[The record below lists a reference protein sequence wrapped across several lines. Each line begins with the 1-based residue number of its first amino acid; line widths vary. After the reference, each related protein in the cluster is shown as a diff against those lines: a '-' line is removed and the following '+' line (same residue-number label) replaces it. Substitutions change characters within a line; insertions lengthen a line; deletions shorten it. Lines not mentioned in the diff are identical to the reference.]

1 MSYLSSIISGIE
13 DYYKC
18 KVKGEYHPNTLI
30 NSIRFLT
37 KEDANYMHLLPNNLY
52 IGNYEDFKN
61 YTIYGCALYI
71 CNENETPKDKMY
83 IQDNIDLIDLYNHMS
98 DIMEYYNYLGVFC
111 TEGG

>member
-18 KVKGEYHPNTLI
+18 KVKGEYHPNMLI

-52 IGNYEDFKN
+52 
-61 YTIYGCALYI
+61 
-71 CNENETPKDKMY
+71 M
-83 IQDNIDLIDLYNHMS
+83 
-98 DIMEYYNYLGVFC
+98 
-111 TEGG
+111 

>member
-37 KEDANYMHLLPNNLY
+37 KEDANYMHLLPNNWY
-52 IGNYEDFKN
+52 YVKK
-61 YTIYGCALYI
+61 
-71 CNENETPKDKMY
+71 KD
-83 IQDNIDLIDLYNHMS
+83 L
-98 DIMEYYNYLGVFC
+98 
-111 TEGG
+111 

>member
-37 KEDANYMHLLPNNLY
+37 KEDANYMHLLY
-52 IGNYEDFKN
+52 K
-61 YTIYGCALYI
+61 
-71 CNENETPKDKMY
+71 
-83 IQDNIDLIDLYNHMS
+83 
-98 DIMEYYNYLGVFC
+98 
-111 TEGG
+111 